1 LNAQMHFGFQFVFYA
16 HPLHHPHSSPVA

>member
-1 LNAQMHFGFQFVFYA
+1 LNAQMQFGFQFVFYA